1 MNNFKIDIVGNTYHI
16 YFNNSLVGWVNYS
29 EFEGGYL
36 VTPHN
41 ARYTG
46 FFKNLET
53 AITELIFHTYARH
66 TAIPTC

>member
-1 MNNFKIDIVGNTYHI
+1 MRNFSITIVNNTYHI
-16 YFNNSLVGWVNYS
+16 YFNQDLVGWVNYS
-29 EFEGGYL
+29 ETEGGYL
-36 VTPHN
+36 VTPYH

-53 AITELIFHTYARH
+53 AITELVFHTYSKH